1 MYNECVSFGGNIM
14 EKVRLLTLGGLDEDG
29 RNLTIVEI
37 DEDIIVI
44 DAGLKYPESSMLGVE
59 SIIPNFSYLV
69 ERKERVLGIIITH
82 GHDDVIGALPYFIKE
97 CNVPIYAAPF
107 TALIIE
113 DMFRKHQ
120 LTNFKLHRIKRTGT
134 ISLGRHKV
142 RTFSLTHSICD
153 TIGVAIQTS
162 HGYIVHASEYI
173 IDFDLNLPSFDC
185 DITEFAEIGK
195 KGVYLLMTES
205 RNSGRVGFT
214 SPRHRIK
221 SALEPII
228 ENSQDR
234 IVITLY
240 QQNLYRL
247 IEVFELAVK
256 YRKKIVFASENHRSY
271 LNYLKKLKYYNVPED
286 LEIRPNRFDN
296 NREDVI
302 VIVADQGPTV
312 FRLMHTIATG
322 DHPTIQLRQ
331 TDTVVIASPIV
342 PGAEKDA
349 SKMEDEL
356 FKDGVT
362 VQTLSREQFLTMHP
376 SSEDLKM
383 MLTLFKP
390 KYYVPLKG
398 EYRHLIEN
406 ANLALNRG
414 YYAGNIVVLDNGQ
427 VAQFEDGI
435 LKSQSEFLNIEEVFI
450 DGKESLDST
459 GLVLRDRETLATDG
473 TLIVGIVINHQ
484 TKEVLGGPD
493 VQSRGVIYLKDADFV
508 VKECGNILE
517 KVINDAVQE
526 NRYENIAARNEA
538 RDQMSKYVLK
548 MTGKRPMILPVI
560 IEINV

>member
-1 MYNECVSFGGNIM
+1 M
-14 EKVRLLTLGGLDEDG
+14 EKVRILTLGGLDEDG
-29 RNLTIVEI
+29 RNMSIVEI
-37 DEDIIVI
+37 DDDIIVI
-44 DAGLKYPESSMLGVE
+44 DAGLKYPDNSLLGVE
-59 SIIPNFSYLV
+59 SIIPNFSYLT
-69 ERKERVLGIIITH
+69 ERIDRVLGIIITH
-82 GHDDVIGALPYFIKE
+82 GHDDVMGALPYFIKE

-107 TALIIE
+107 TALVIE
-113 DMFRKHQ
+113 DILRKHQ
-120 LTNFKLHRIKRTGT
+120 ISDYKLHRIKRAGNHS
-134 ISLGRHKV
+134 IGRHKI

-153 TIGVAIQTS
+153 TMGIAIQTQ

-173 IDFDLNLPSFDC
+173 IDFDLNIPAFDC

-195 KGVYLLMTES
+195 KGVFALMTES
-205 RNSGRVGFT
+205 RSSERVGFT

-228 ENSQDR
+228 ENSQNR
-234 IVITLY
+234 VVITLY

-271 LNYLKKLKYYNVPED
+271 INYLKKLKYYNVPDD

-322 DHPTIQLRQ
+322 DHSFIQLRQ
-331 TDTVVIASPIV
+331 SDTIVIASPIV
-342 PGAEKDA
+342 PGSEKDA
-349 SKMEDEL
+349 SRMEDEL
-356 FKDGVT
+356 FKDGVQ
-362 VQTLSREQFLTMHP
+362 VETLSREEFLTMHP

-427 VAQFEDGI
+427 VAYFEDGE
-435 LKSQSEFLNIEEVFI
+435 LKAQSEFIETEEVFI
-450 DGKESLDST
+450 DGSESLDST
-459 GLVLRDRETLATDG
+459 GLVLKDREILATDG
-473 TLIVGIVINHQ
+473 TLIVGMVINHQ
-484 TKEVLGGPD
+484 TKEILGGPD
-493 VQSRGVIYLKDADFV
+493 VQSRGVIYLKDADYV

-517 KVINDAVQE
+517 RVINEAVEQ
-526 NRYENIAARNEA
+526 NRYDNVSARNEA
-538 RDQMSKYVLK
+538 REHMSKYVLK